1 MTDRLKAW
9 LDEPYSEMS
18 VSEIDTRNFEALA
31 ALRAVVEL
39 HRGQESTYGVG
50 YTSQQERIVMCVGCD
65 EEWPCETIRTIEKE
79 VFGAE

>member
-39 HRGQESTYGVG
+39 HRGQESTFGVG
-50 YTSQQERIVMCVGCD
+50 YTAQRERIVMCEGCD
-65 EEWPCETIRTIEKE
+65 EPWPCLIVRILDGEEDK
-79 VFGAE
+79 